1 MNVRL
6 VVFTDLD
13 GTLLD
18 AETYSYAESLPAL
31 SKVLSLPGAVV
42 LCSSKTR
49 NEIASLRDELRLNHP
64 FIVENGG
71 GVYVPE
77 SYFPFSLEGAIPEGR
92 LQKIAPGAGIDRLR
106 QALKDTAAKLGA
118 TVRSF
123 ESMSV
128 AEISQHTGLTF
139 PQAAAAAAR
148 EFDEPFLIE
157 DGEPKALIAAL
168 EKQGFWVVE
177 GGRFFHLTGK
187 HDKGYAV
194 KLLLNSYRRVNP
206 SVVSVGLGD
215 SANDVSFLRE
225 VDHPVLIRSRDG
237 SWNPKVLSEMPAIQ
251 KSREPGPRGWSE
263 SVERILE
270 EKIEDRR

>member
-1 MNVRL
+1 LNVRL

-31 SKVLSLPGAVV
+31 SKVLALPGAVV

-49 NEIASLRDELRLNHP
+49 SEIASLREELRLDHP

-77 SYFPFSLEGAIPEGR
+77 DYFPFALEGAVSEGR
-92 LQKIAPGAGIDRLR
+92 FQKITMGAGIDRLR
-106 QALKDTAAKLGA
+106 RALKDTAAELGA
-118 TVRSF
+118 TIRAF
-123 ESMSV
+123 GSMSV
-128 AEISQHTGLTF
+128 AEISQHTGLTL
-139 PQAAAAAAR
+139 PQAAASAAR

-157 DGEPKALIAAL
+157 DGDAAALIAAL
-168 EKQGFWVVE
+168 ENQGLRVIQ

-187 HDKGYAV
+187 CDKGDGV
-194 KLLLNSYRRVNP
+194 RLLLGLYRRVNP
-206 SVVSVGLGD
+206 RVVSAGLGD

-225 VDHPVLIRSRDG
+225 VDHPVLIRGRDG
-237 SWNPKVLSEMPAIQ
+237 SWNSTVLSEMPAVQ
-251 KSREPGPRGWSE
+251 KSREPGSRGWRE
-263 SVERILE
+263 AVERIVA
-270 EKIEDRR
+270 KIEDRG